1 MLSPVSLVEPTSRGD
16 PVRVSLI
23 DDRPL
28 ARSGL
33 RALLG
38 SDSRVE
44 VIAEANDSRD
54 ALQAVH
60 VFHPEVVVLDVTLPW
75 NDGLETVRS
84 LRRGAPDCASVVM
97 VSNSTNDRHLSE
109 ALRVGVRGYLLQQ
122 ATVGD
127 VVLAILGATT
137 GHTILAPS
145 LAQRL
150 LVSKPAV
157 MREHISEHATLSGRE
172 LDVVRHL
179 AEGLTRLFV
188 AKHGSGGAEVPVSGR
203 AVGRRQRAVAGAG
216 SCQSCGTH
224 GPGGG
229 SSR

>member
-1 MLSPVSLVEPTSRGD
+1 M
-16 PVRVSLI
+16 
-23 DDRPL
+23 
-28 ARSGL
+28 
-33 RALLG
+33 
-38 SDSRVE
+38 
-44 VIAEANDSRD
+44 
-54 ALQAVH
+54 
-60 VFHPEVVVLDVTLPW
+60 FHPEVVVLDVTLPW

-84 LRRGAPDCASVVM
+84 LHRGAPDCASVVM

-157 MREHISEHATLSGRE
+157 MREHIAEHATLSGRE

-179 AEGLTRLFV
+179 AEGLTRLFAV
-188 AKHGSGGAEVPVSGR
+188 EGGDALLTGVTLPSWRRCAGRYGARSWPDCGSR
-203 AVGRRQRAVAGAG
+203 
-216 SCQSCGTH
+216 
-224 GPGGG
+224 
-229 SSR
+229 SRPA